1 MLQVKLRAPCHARS
15 THLSN
20 IFVDTFWDFFAPVG
34 ALWHAGPAP
43 SALQCNLHFPIS
55 LAWRQQPPPWL
66 IGKKASSSSLE
77 LDILTLTNI
86 HYFLTKN
93 AQTIEN
99 DWKNSGKLFFR
110 LVVVLTKFRLEAQ
123 YKLGSPE
130 KLQMS
135 QRRFKSQSQ
144 SCIFGYKI
152 HRFIK
157 IGLEVHSSW
166 TKVFADLYHRLSVI
180 NVDFKHT
187 KCPWNPP

>member
-15 THLSN
+15 THLSD
-20 IFVDTFWDFFAPVG
+20 IFVDTFWDFFCTCRSTLTCWATP
-34 ALWHAGPAP
+34 LCPPMQP
-43 SALQCNLHFPIS
+43 SFPNFTTS
-55 LAWRQQPPPWL
+55 PPPWL
-66 IGKKASSSSLE
+66 KKASSSSLE

-99 DWKNSGKLFFR
+99 DRKNSGKLFFR

-152 HRFIK
+152 NRCIK
-157 IGLEVHSSW
+157 IGLEVHSS
-166 TKVFADLYHRLSVI
+166 F
-180 NVDFKHT
+180 
-187 KCPWNPP
+187 C

>member
-15 THLSN
+15 THLSD
-20 IFVDTFWDFFAPVG
+20 IFVDTFWDFFCTCRSTLACWATP
-34 ALWHAGPAP
+34 LCPPMQP
-43 SALQCNLHFPIS
+43 SFPNFTCLPS
-55 LAWRQQPPPWL
+55 TTTSPPPWL

-99 DWKNSGKLFFR
+99 DRKNSGKLFFR

-152 HRFIK
+152 NRFIK

-187 KCPWNPP
+187 KCP